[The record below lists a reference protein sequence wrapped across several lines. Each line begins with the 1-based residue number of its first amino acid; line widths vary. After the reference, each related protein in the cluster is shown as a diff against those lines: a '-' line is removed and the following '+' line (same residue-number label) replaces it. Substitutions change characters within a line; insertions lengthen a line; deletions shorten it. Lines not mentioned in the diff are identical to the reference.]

1 MRTGERRHDD
11 SGMSLVEIVIAMLL
25 FGLLAIGV
33 LPLMWGI
40 TQSSVHNRELL
51 TATAFAKDKV
61 AAIQAAFPATP
72 GAGSTSCTA
81 LRAYETTPP
90 PPATDLEND
99 LEATVTVGAC
109 PATYPASVPVK
120 VTVTQ
125 GGETAAV
132 IPARSAASCST
143 CHALCRDSR
152 PPRALRKIA
161 GVPRPRRL
169 LTRNSCL
176 SALLKP
182 SPQC

>member
-51 TATAFAKDKV
+51 TATTFAKDTV

-81 LRAYETTPP
+81 LRGYESTPP
-90 PPATDLEND
+90 PPAVDLEND

-125 GGETAAV
+125 DGETAAV
-132 IPARSAASCST
+132 IT
-143 CHALCRDSR
+143 
-152 PPRALRKIA
+152 
-161 GVPRPRRL
+161 
-169 LTRNSCL
+169 TRVRVGTS
-176 SALLKP
+176 
-182 SPQC
+182 